1 MVSHLNYRIVMDTEK
16 LIVFLVISSSAVVLL
31 VCAVLFDLFKL
42 SRKRKIIAAQEI
54 ELQKK
59 RIDELIMK
67 KEVESVNALIKGKNS
82 ERRRIS
88 QELHDRLGGILF
100 TAKLYNTNIEK
111 KIAALKNEHE
121 AAFDKMTELL
131 DEAVQEVRRISH
143 DLYSGSISNFG
154 YVVAVQQLVQALQ
167 ETNDIKIEF
176 ISDHMPEVLDEKL
189 QFDLYAATQELLSNS
204 LKHSGAEYISIEVH
218 GNENKFELTYHDN
231 GKGFDVDGSYEG
243 IGLRNIRERAER
255 HNGTLIVKS
264 SADHGST
271 FYITIP
277 LNQ

>member
-1 MVSHLNYRIVMDTEK
+1 MDTEK
-16 LIVFLVISSSAVVLL
+16 LIVFLVISSSTVVLL

-100 TAKLYNTNIEK
+100 TAKLYNTNIKK
-111 KIAALKNEHE
+111 KIAAIQDEHE
-121 AAFDKMTELL
+121 SAISKMTELL

-143 DLYSGSISNFG
+143 DLYSGSVSNFG
-154 YVVAVQQLVQALQ
+154 YVVALQQLVLALQ
-167 ETNDIKIEF
+167 EANDINIEL
-176 ISDHMPEVLDEKL
+176 SADELPEAVEEKL
-189 QFDLYAATQELLSNS
+189 QFDLYAATQELLSNT
-204 LKHSGAEYISIEVH
+204 LKHSGAEHIDIRIKL
-218 GNENKFELTYHDN
+218 NENQLEVTYHDN
-231 GKGFDVDGSYEG
+231 GKGFDAEATFDG
-243 IGLRNIRERAER
+243 IGLNNIRERVQR
-255 HNGTLIVKS
+255 HNGTVTVKS